1 MSAREQ
7 INSSKAVVT
16 ELKRALSVEL
26 CAIYAAAVC
35 ATILF
40 SRIGLYVL
48 LLNIFLLTLCFPAC
62 FSF

>member
-35 ATILF
+35 ATVLL
-40 SRIGLYVL
+40 SRIGLEGL
-48 LLNIFLLTLCFPAC
+48 LLNIFLSTL
-62 FSF
+62 